1 MTRREFLIMTT
12 TPITSTLTDE
22 QQSVAGKALQ
32 DTLVDLIDLSLIA
45 KQAHWNVVGKQ
56 FRSVHLDLDELV
68 TVSRE
73 FTDAAAERATAI
85 GVSPDGRAETV
96 AKTAHTK
103 GFGEGWTKDSDVVES
118 IVDNLK
124 AVVAGLRERIGVTE
138 EADPVTQDL
147 LISFASKLEQLHWMW
162 QAQIPCANTPDP
174 LPATNPRRLPTGVRC
189 VGGT

>member
-1 MTRREFLIMTT
+1 MTT
-12 TPITSTLTDE
+12 TPITSTLTEE

-68 TVSRE
+68 TVARE
-73 FTDAAAERATAI
+73 FTDSAAERATAI

-96 AKTAHTK
+96 AKTANTK
-103 GFGEGWTKDSDVVES
+103 GFGEGWTKDSDVVDA
-118 IVDNLK
+118 IVANLK
-124 AVVAGLRERIGVTE
+124 AVVAGLRERIDATE

-162 QAQIPCANTPDP
+162 QAQVA
-174 LPATNPRRLPTGVRC
+174 
-189 VGGT
+189 